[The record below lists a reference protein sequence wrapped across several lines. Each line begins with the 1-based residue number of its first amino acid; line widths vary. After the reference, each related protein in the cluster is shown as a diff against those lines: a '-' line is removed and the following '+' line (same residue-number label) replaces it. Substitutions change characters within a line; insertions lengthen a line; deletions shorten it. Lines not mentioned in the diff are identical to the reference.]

1 MWNRHGPQKYRVFAE
16 GMHELTVVEN
26 IIRIAEQVAAENKL
40 RHVSRINLDVGAMQ
54 HLNEEI
60 MEHGFS
66 AAKEGTTLAAAK
78 LKLNWLPVKLR
89 CNTCLQKYSPADG
102 KFFCPGCGDKDTSVI
117 QGMELIIKSIE
128 GE

>member
-1 MWNRHGPQKYRVFAE
+1 MWNPPGLQKSPGFVDA
-16 GMHELTVVEN
+16 MHELTVVEN
-26 IIRIAEQVAAENKL
+26 IIRIARQVAGENKL
-40 RHVSRINLDVGAMQ
+40 IHVSAVNLDVGTMQ

-60 MEHGFS
+60 MKHGFES
-66 AAKEGTTLAAAK
+66 AREGTPLAAAV

-89 CNTCLQKYSPADG
+89 CNSCFHIFSPGNG
-102 KFFCPGCGDKDTSVI
+102 KFFCPDCGDKDTSVI